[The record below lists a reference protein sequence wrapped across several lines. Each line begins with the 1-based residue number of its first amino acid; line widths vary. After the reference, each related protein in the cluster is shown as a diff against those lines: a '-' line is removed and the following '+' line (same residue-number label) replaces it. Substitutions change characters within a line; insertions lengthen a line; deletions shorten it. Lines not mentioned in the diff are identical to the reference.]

1 MISSRARFVGG
12 KADGRTY
19 AFPGFPPTWFKVAVA
34 PPITWRVWE
43 QAPMDE
49 ALAIEHQNYRRHHLP
64 GNTKTFFIFAPED
77 WTTDEVYEHLLYGNG
92 VILSEH

>member
-1 MISSRARFVGG
+1 
-12 KADGRTY
+12 
-19 AFPGFPPTWFKVAVA
+19 
-34 PPITWRVWE
+34 
-43 QAPMDE
+43 MDE